1 MHAYQPE
8 RLNKISN
15 SNNIALQAVAEHPVL
30 CAGAALSVVVMASI
44 FVNAVWY
51 QPGKHPSPMFSTRGE
66 AVTSSV
72 TADAGTAQPP
82 IAQVQAQPVVAKVEE
97 QSVAPQV
104 DAETKTAADREILR
118 EVQTALSVRGYYSG
132 KLDGVFGSRT
142 KKAIMDFQRD
152 NSLEQTGSYDVRLLT
167 QVLMS
172 ASARPQEMPVKKL
185 TTASIKKPT
194 IKKVATTKLEKPAKA
209 DGLVAR
215 IQAGLKAYGYDDI
228 KVDGKMGQQTAT
240 AIQRF
245 QLDYGMKITGE
256 PSEQVLQKLQS
267 IGAYKAG

>member
-8 RLNKISN
+8 RIVPTSN
-15 SNNIALQAVAEHPVL
+15 SSNPAIEIFKAHPSL
-30 CAGAALSVVVMASI
+30 CAGAALSLVVMSAI

-51 QPGKHPSPMFSTRGE
+51 QPGKHPAPLFATRTIEHVKPVGDLAKSTTE
-66 AVTSSV
+66 TSSSTKL
-72 TADAGTAQPP
+72 TAPK
-82 IAQVQAQPVVAKVEE
+82 VAV
-97 QSVAPQV
+97 S
-104 DAETKTAADREILR
+104 ETSKELLR

-142 KKAIMDFQRD
+142 KKAIIGFQKD
-152 NSLEQTGSYDVRLLT
+152 HSLKQDGEATVRLLT

-172 ASARPQEMPVKKL
+172 ASSRPQEVPVPKSSELATKQ
-185 TTASIKKPT
+185 TESDE
-194 IKKVATTKLEKPAKA
+194 KVVSTPSVPDQA

-215 IQAGLKAYGYDDI
+215 IQSGLRAYGYDDL

-256 PSEQVLQKLQS
+256 PSDGVLTKLRE
-267 IGAYKAG
+267 IGAYKQG